1 MKFLKQFLK
10 KICAEAAVLRCLQD
24 RCPEKIY
31 KLHIDTPAL
40 ESLFKIKRLQYRCFP
55 VNFAKL
61 LRTPFLQSTSGG
73 VGACLLKILR
83 LRVHKK
89 VFEWLA
95 VNELLSNSMKFLHA
109 NSKNYLRYLHFLC
122 IHFLYSVFFLLMK
135 ISNTSAWRK
144 FHSIK
149 LSGSGKQKVFLWIC
163 WRNI

>member
-1 MKFLKQFLK
+1 MQASLQYCIMDNIYKKHFFTGALKNLLKFLKQFLK

-73 VGACLLKILR
+73 VGVCLLCFTFRGL
-83 LRVHKK
+83 
-89 VFEWLA
+89 
-95 VNELLSNSMKFLHA
+95 VNSYLIVWSFSMLIAKTICDISISCF
-109 NSKNYLRYLHFLC
+109 ST
-122 IHFLYSVFFLLMK
+122 FF
-135 ISNTSAWRK
+135 ITC
-144 FHSIK
+144 F
-149 LSGSGKQKVFLWIC
+149 FY
-163 WRNI
+163 